1 MPSPAPTETTAVTD
15 RIARSRIQLMLEEP
29 YLASAIVRYP
39 LIDATSLDWCET
51 FATDGHNI
59 FYSADFAEALSEPEL
74 RFTLAHEVLHNVLG
88 HLDRRGDRDPEPWNF
103 AIDYATN
110 GILSDLGF
118 QRPKGTLYA
127 KDYLGKTAEA
137 IYDSFPSRSR
147 KQPNHKKAPLPE
159 GKQGRSDEH
168 LDPSDPRGAEV
179 RREDFPTEG
188 ERRRLRE
195 SLQKDL
201 RQKLHG
207 LHPGRYSEELAAAR
221 RPKVRWEDFFT
232 RFISGIR
239 RNDYRLYPPNRRHIW
254 RGIYLPSTG
263 APGPHLLTVA
273 IDTSGS
279 MDNDTLAQVLAEVEK
294 VRSTS
299 ECRLTILQCDAKVQR
314 VDEFDEHESP
324 DFQRFRLHGFGGT
337 SFVPVFEWIHQRQR
351 SHHYQPDALIYLTD
365 SFGIHSLWPPPYPVL
380 WAMTKENYQS
390 PPFGE
395 VVVVET

>member
-1 MPSPAPTETTAVTD
+1 MASPATAKTDEVRD

-29 YLASAIVRYP
+29 YLASAIARYP
-39 LIDATSLDWCET
+39 LVDATSLDWCTT

-59 FYSADFAEALSEPEL
+59 FYSTEFAAGLSAAEL
-74 RFTLAHEVLHNVLG
+74 RFILTHEVLHNVLG
-88 HLDRRGDRDPEPWNF
+88 HLDRQGDRDREPWNY

-110 GILSDLGF
+110 GILTDLGF
-118 QRPKGTLYA
+118 QRPRSALYA
-127 KDYLGKTAEA
+127 RRYLGKTAEE
-137 IYDSFPSRSR
+137 IYDSFLYRSR
-147 KQPNHKKAPLPE
+147 NDTKRKQLPSVD
-159 GKQGRSDEH
+159 GKQARGGEH
-168 LDPSDPRGAEV
+168 LDPMDPRGEDF
-179 RREDFPTEG
+179 RRKDFPTEG
-188 ERRRLRE
+188 ERRRIRE
-195 SLQKDL
+195 SIQKDL

-221 RPKVRWEDFFT
+221 RPKVRWEDFFA

-254 RGIYLPSTG
+254 RGIYLPSTE

-279 MDNDTLAQVLAEVEK
+279 MDKDTLAQVLAEVEK

-299 ECRLTILQCDAKVQR
+299 ECQLTILQCDTEVQQ
-314 VDEFDEHESP
+314 VDHYEEHESP
-324 DFQRFRLHGFGGT
+324 NFQRFPLHGRGGT
-337 SFVPVFEWIHQRQR
+337 FFAPVFQWIQAQQH

-365 SFGIHSLWPPPYPVL
+365 SHGFHTHYPPPYPVL
-380 WAMTKENYQS
+380 WAMTEPDYTE

-395 VVVVET
+395 VVVVK